1 MKKKIYESPA
11 LMVTKIET
19 EDIIL
24 VSSLITVISENLLGQ
39 GTIDFSEIDLDTD
52 L

>member
-24 VSSLITVISENLLGQ
+24 VSGLITVISEKLLGQ
-39 GTIDFSEIDLDTD
+39 GTIDFSEIDID
-52 L
+52 LK

>member
-11 LMVTKIET
+11 LMVTEIET

-24 VSSLITVISENLLGQ
+24 VSGLITVISEKLLGQ
-39 GTIDFSEIDLDTD
+39 GTIDFSEIDID
-52 L
+52 LK

>member
-11 LMVTKIET
+11 LMVTEIET

-24 VSSLITVISENLLGQ
+24 VSGLTTVAEENLLGQ
-39 GTIDFSEIDLDTD
+39 GEIKFEEIIEADF
-52 L
+52 

>member
-1 MKKKIYESPA
+1 MKKKIYESPT

-24 VSSLITVISENLLGQ
+24 VSVLITVISENLLGH
-39 GTIDFSEIDLDTD
+39 GEIYFSEIDLDTD

>member
-24 VSSLITVISENLLGQ
+24 VSGLITVANENLLGNGEIDF
-39 GTIDFSEIDLDTD
+39 GTIDMDF
-52 L
+52 

>member
-24 VSSLITVISENLLGQ
+24 VSGLITVVSENLLGQ
-39 GTIDFSEIDLDTD
+39 GKIDFGTIDMDL
-52 L
+52 

>member
-11 LMVTKIET
+11 LMVTEIET

-24 VSSLITVISENLLGQ
+24 ASSLITVRSEDLLLGQ
-39 GTIDFSEIDLDTD
+39 GTIDFGKIDMD